1 MLWGVVTTLRE
12 HSPIR
17 WCRAGVLWEEVVKK
31 HSMTGRALRV
41 AAAGG
46 ILLGVLAPTAAFA
59 ADYPAGSPPG
69 DPGDPGSQVA
79 ANTASNSSTLPF
91 TGSDVAGLAAI
102 GAGAALAGVVMVRHS
117 KRTRA
122 TA

>member
-1 MLWGVVTTLRE
+1 M
-12 HSPIR
+12 
-17 WCRAGVLWEEVVKK
+17 
-31 HSMTGRALRV
+31 
-41 AAAGG
+41 
-46 ILLGVLAPTAAFA
+46 LGVLAPTAAFA
-59 ADYPAGSPPG
+59 ASYPGGTTNTPPS
-69 DPGDPGSQVA
+69 DPGSQVA
-79 ANTASNSSTLPF
+79 ANTANNSSTLPF

>member
-1 MLWGVVTTLRE
+1 MQG
-12 HSPIR
+12 S
-17 WCRAGVLWEEVVKK
+17 WEEVVKK
-31 HSMTGRALRV
+31 QSMTGRALRV

-46 ILLGVLAPTAAFA
+46 IVLGVLAPTAAFA
-59 ADYPAGSPPG
+59 ATYPSGDPG
-69 DPGDPGSQVA
+69 DPPADPGSQVA
-79 ANTASNSSTLPF
+79 ANTTTNSSTLPF
-91 TGSDVAGLAAI
+91 TGSDVAGMAVI